1 MLYSFLLKQN
11 VLMIIIYG
19 SQNNKSITHITVFFN
34 LLFILHNLMR
44 APAKKYILIVR
55 HMGAINL
62 VLSKIVI
69 EMTNNNAA

>member
-1 MLYSFLLKQN
+1 
-11 VLMIIIYG
+11 
-19 SQNNKSITHITVFFN
+19 
-34 LLFILHNLMR
+34 MR

-69 EMTNNNAA
+69 EMTNNNIDKIMKLKYIDIFLFSIIIFLSNYHLTV